1 LPICWPSRLPPREI
15 TDFIGATEFAPY
27 IITALITGFG
37 SCRKIVDKS
46 HGWQGPSCS
55 CGCILRF
62 VHGPFVGLLPRESQ
76 GLYRCTRIRTINLL
90 STLTTVLTLTGFPT
104 RPTATK
110 AATKDLPAAV
120 AAVCD
125 FYIAYLL
132 VFPPG
137 EITDFIGATEFAPYI
152 ITALITG
159 FGSCR
164 KIVDKSHGC
173 QGPSCSCGCILRF
186 LHGPFVA
193 LLPRENQGLYRC
205 TRIRTINLLSTLT
218 TVLTFSGFPTR
229 PTATKAATKDLPAA
243 VAAVCDFCMA
253 FSSVYSP

>member
-1 LPICWPSRLPPREI
+1 VHQNSHHKPPINLDHGSNINGFPNKAYGYQGGYQGPFCSCGSSLRFLYCLSVGLPPREI

-90 STLTTVLTLTGFPT
+90 STLTTVLT
-104 RPTATK
+104 
-110 AATKDLPAAV
+110 
-120 AAVCD
+120 
-125 FYIAYLL
+125 
-132 VFPPG
+132 
-137 EITDFIGATEFAPYI
+137 
-152 ITALITG
+152 
-159 FGSCR
+159 
-164 KIVDKSHGC
+164 
-173 QGPSCSCGCILRF
+173 
-186 LHGPFVA
+186 
-193 LLPRENQGLYRC
+193 
-205 TRIRTINLLSTLT
+205 
-218 TVLTFSGFPTR
+218 FSGFPTS

>member
-1 LPICWPSRLPPREI
+1 MDL
-15 TDFIGATEFAPY
+15 IGAAEFIPSTS
-27 IITALITGFG
+27 IPIPALITGFG

-110 AATKDLPAAV
+110 AATKDLSAAV

-132 VFPPG
+132 AFPP
-137 EITDFIGATEFAPYI
+137 E
-152 ITALITG
+152 
-159 FGSCR
+159 
-164 KIVDKSHGC
+164 KS
-173 QGPSCSCGCILRF
+173 
-186 LHGPFVA
+186 
-193 LLPRENQGLYRC
+193 
-205 TRIRTINLLSTLT
+205 RT
-218 TVLTFSGFPTR
+218 
-229 PTATKAATKDLPAA
+229 
-243 VAAVCDFCMA
+243 
-253 FSSVYSP
+253 SSVQQNSHRTLSRH